1 MHSCRYHSIVLILLL
16 KWVCM
21 CILYLLYTWCLFR
34 CLRCLRCLRSLV
46 DFLFGPTCT
55 CAGQGRAA
63 GHGMAAFRVR
73 NGEADAE
80 NSDTK
85 WWPQLLLIFVINFK
99 VTAALGSNTSIIT
112 HWPRATRAYVISC
125 TICYNFVNSMEFPR
139 KKRAFSHIHTHTHTH
154 THMQKMNE
162 AVKTN
167 INWN

>member
-34 CLRCLRCLRSLV
+34 CLRCLWRLLQPLV

-55 CAGQGRAA
+55 CAGQRRAA

-99 VTAALGSNTSIIT
+99 VTAALGSNTSVIT
-112 HWPRATRAYVISC
+112 HWPRATRAYVIQTLKLRQFNGVSQKETC
-125 TICYNFVNSMEFPR
+125 LLT
-139 KKRAFSHIHTHTHTH
+139 HTHTHTH
-154 THMQKMNE
+154 THTQKVNE
-162 AVKTN
+162 AVKTD